1 VRNPRVQ
8 AARRLTRRRWRDRER
23 AFLVEGQRAVTDA
36 LGVPGTLREVFVAR
50 HDPALAPVR
59 AAAEAAGVP
68 VVAVDAPVLDS
79 LSTTTTPQGVVAVAN
94 AAGVGLGD
102 LDPEAGIVVVLDGV
116 RDPGN
121 AGTLVRSAAAAG
133 AGGLVFCH
141 GSVDPWHPKVV
152 RAASGSL
159 WRIRIVRG
167 VSLDDALGAL
177 RARGLKL
184 VGTAVSAREWI
195 YDADLAGPVAIV
207 LGNESWG
214 IDEGWRGLL
223 DETLGIPLAAGIES
237 LNVAVAGSITL
248 FEAARQRRMS
258 SSR

>member
-1 VRNPRVQ
+1 
-8 AARRLTRRRWRDRER
+8 
-23 AFLVEGQRAVTDA
+23 
-36 LGVPGTLREVFVAR
+36 LRELFVAGG
-50 HDPALAPVR
+50 DPALASVR
-59 AAAEAAGVP
+59 AAAEAVGVP
-68 VVAVDAPVLDS
+68 VVAVSAHVLEA
-79 LSTTTTPQGVVAVAN
+79 LSTTATPQGVVAVAN
-94 AAGVGLGD
+94 AADSDLAD
-102 LDPEAGIVVVLDGV
+102 LDPDAGVVVVLADV

-159 WRIRIVRG
+159 WRIRVVRG
-167 VSLDDALGAL
+167 VALDDALGAL
-177 RARGLKL
+177 RALGLRL
-184 VGTAVSAREWI
+184 VGTAASAPVWI
-195 YDADLAGPVAIV
+195 YDADLSGPIAIV

-214 IDEGWRGLL
+214 FDEAWRGLL
-223 DETLGIPLAAGIES
+223 DATIGIPLEAGVES

-258 SSR
+258 AGR